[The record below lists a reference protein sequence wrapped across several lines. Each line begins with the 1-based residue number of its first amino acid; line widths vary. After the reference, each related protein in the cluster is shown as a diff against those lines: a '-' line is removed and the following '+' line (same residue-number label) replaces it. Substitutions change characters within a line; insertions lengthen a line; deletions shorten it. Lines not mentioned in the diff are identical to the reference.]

1 MLHRNLCFRNVLSMF
16 LYYCFTFITEYERNP
31 AYFGAVIGR
40 VANRVFGGK
49 FTIDGVD
56 YQLALNR
63 SPNHLHGGLI
73 GFDKVISITAMRAPS
88 LLCRFQ
94 PERSI
99 IAILMSAV
107 RAHHP
112 ITVL

>member
-1 MLHRNLCFRNVLSMF
+1 MS
-16 LYYCFTFITEYERNP
+16 EYERNP

-49 FTIDGVD
+49 FTIDGVE

-73 GFDKVISITAMRAPS
+73 GFDKVISY
-88 LLCRFQ
+88 LF
-94 PERSI
+94 
-99 IAILMSAV
+99 
-107 RAHHP
+107 
-112 ITVL
+112 TVFSYKDVINIMEV